1 MHSDNTLTMM
11 KHFTLFALAFM
22 FSLSVTSQVIYE
34 SFESSKLG
42 ESRDIKI
49 QLPRNYDAEEDI
61 VYPLVVVL
69 DGDYLFEPVVGN
81 TDYQSYWED
90 IPNCIV
96 VGVNQ
101 KATRDEDFFYAEETN
116 FPIAEGANFFEFIG
130 MELIPYIEDN
140 YMVSDFRIAIGH
152 DLSANFINYYIF
164 KDKPLFRAY
173 VLLSPELAPDIPS
186 LMAQR
191 APLIEMNTFYYLAT
205 ADDDVKALKTGILD
219 LDNALK
225 GVENEFFNYRFDNF
239 EDANHYSLV
248 GLGIPKALNEIFS
261 FYKPITKKE
270 YKEKVLEYE
279 GSPFEYLMRKY
290 EDIELFYGFK
300 KKVVENDLR
309 AIASASKKKNDVESL
324 KELSKLAR
332 QEYPDSMISAYY
344 QGMYYEEDGNLKKA
358 LNSYQ
363 SGLLLEESDYITKDM
378 LLDKIYELQD

>member
-1 MHSDNTLTMM
+1 M
-11 KHFTLFALAFM
+11 KHFSLITLVLL
-22 FSLSVTSQVIYE
+22 FSLPITSQVIYE
-34 SFESSKLG
+34 PFESSKLEG
-42 ESRDIKI
+42 SRDIKI
-49 QLPRNYDAEEDI
+49 QLPRNYDPEEETL
-61 VYPLVVVL
+61 YPLVIVL

-101 KATRDEDFFYAEETN
+101 SATRDDDLFYAEETN
-116 FPIAEGANFFEFIG
+116 FPIAEGANFFEFLG
-130 MELIPYIEDN
+130 MELIPYIEDK

-152 DLSANFINYYIF
+152 DKSANFINYYIF
-164 KDKPLFRAY
+164 KDKPLFRAF
-173 VLLSPELAPDIPS
+173 VLLSPELAPTIPA
-186 LMAQR
+186 LMSER
-191 APLIEMNTFYYLAT
+191 APLIQSNTFFYLAT
-205 ADDDVKALKTGILD
+205 ADDDVKSLKTDILA
-219 LDNALK
+219 LDSALK
-225 GVENEFFNYRFDNF
+225 GIDNEFFHYRFDDF

-270 YKEKVLEYE
+270 YTEKVLEYE
-279 GSPFEYLMRKY
+279 GSPFDYLMKKY

-309 AIASASKKKNDVESL
+309 AIASASKKKNDVDSL
-324 KELSKLAR
+324 KQLSKLAG
-332 QEYPDSMISAYY
+332 QEYPESMISAYY
-344 QGMYYEEDGNLKKA
+344 QGMYYEEDGNLKRA

-378 LLDKIYELQD
+378 LLDKIYELKE

>member
-1 MHSDNTLTMM
+1 MHGTNSIIMLKHITL
-11 KHFTLFALAFM
+11 FTLVFLFSMALSAQ
-22 FSLSVTSQVIYE
+22 VTYE

-49 QLPRNYDAEEDI
+49 QLPRNYNAEEETL
-61 VYPLVVVL
+61 YPLVIVL

-101 KATRDEDFFYAEETN
+101 SKTRDNDFFYADETN
-116 FPIAEGANFFEFIG
+116 FPYAEGAKFFEFIG
-130 MELIPYIEDN
+130 QELIPYIEDN
-140 YMVSDFRIAIGH
+140 YMVSDFRIAVGH
-152 DLSANFINYYIF
+152 DMSANFINYYLF

-173 VLLSPELAPDIPS
+173 ILLSPELAPE
-186 LMAQR
+186 MTTFMTER
-191 APLIEMNTFYYLAT
+191 APLVNSNTFYYLAT
-205 ADDDVKALKTGILD
+205 ADDDVKRLKADIVN

-225 GVENEFFNYRFDNF
+225 GIENEFFHYRYDDF

-248 GLGIPKALNEIFS
+248 GLGIPKALSQIFS

-279 GSPFEYLMRKY
+279 GSSFEYLMRKY

-332 QEYPDSMISAYY
+332 KEYPDSMIGAYY
-344 QGMYYEEDGNLKKA
+344 QGMYYEEDGNLKRA

-363 SGLLLEESDYITKDM
+363 SGLMLEESDFITKDM
-378 LLDKIYELQD
+378 LLDKIYELQE

>member
-1 MHSDNTLTMM
+1 MM
-11 KHFTLFALAFM
+11 KQLTLVTLFFIC
-22 FSLSVTSQVIYE
+22 SLSLSAQVIYE
-34 SFESSKLG
+34 SFESLKLE
-42 ESRDIKI
+42 ESRNIKI
-49 QLPRNYDAEEDI
+49 QLPRNYNAEEETL
-61 VYPLVVVL
+61 YPLVIVL

-101 KATRDEDFFYAEETN
+101 SETRSDDLFYAEETN
-116 FPIAEGANFFEFIG
+116 FPIAEGANFFEFLG

-140 YMVSDFRIAIGH
+140 YMVSDFRIAVGH
-152 DLSANFINYYIF
+152 DKSANFINYYIF

-173 VLLSPELAPDIPS
+173 VLLSPELAPEMVTFMS
-186 LMAQR
+186 ER
-191 APLIEMNTFYYLAT
+191 APLIGSNTFYYLAT
-205 ADDDVKALKTGILD
+205 ADDDVKSLRTDILALD
-219 LDNALK
+219 AALK
-225 GVENEFFNYRFDNF
+225 GIDNEFFNYRFDDF

-261 FYKPITKKE
+261 FYKPISKKE
-270 YKEKVLEYE
+270 YTEKVLEYE
-279 GSPFEYLMRKY
+279 GSPFEYLMKKY

-309 AIASASKKKNDVESL
+309 AIASASKKKKDVESL

-332 QEYPDSMISAYY
+332 KEYPDSMISAYY
-344 QGMYYEEDGNLKKA
+344 QGMYYEEDGNLKRA

>member
-1 MHSDNTLTMM
+1 MM
-11 KHFTLFALAFM
+11 KHFTLVALLLF
-22 FSLSVTSQVIYE
+22 FTYSLNAQVIYE
-34 SFESSKLG
+34 PFESSKLG
-42 ESRDIKI
+42 GSRDIKI
-49 QLPRNYDAEEDI
+49 QLPRNYDAEEE
-61 VYPLVVVL
+61 VLYPLVIVL

-96 VGVNQ
+96 VGINQ
-101 KATRDEDFFYAEETN
+101 SETRNDDFFYADETN
-116 FPIAEGANFFEFIG
+116 FPFEEGANFFEFLG

-152 DLSANFINYYIF
+152 DMSANFINYYLF

-173 VLLSPELAPDIPS
+173 VLLSPELAPE
-186 LMAQR
+186 MATMMSER
-191 APLIEMNTFYYLAT
+191 APLIDRNTFYYLAT
-205 ADDDVKALKTGILD
+205 ADDDVKSLRTDILA

-225 GVENEFFNYRFDNF
+225 GIDNEFFNYRFNDF
-239 EDANHYSLV
+239 QDANHYSLV

-270 YKEKVLEYE
+270 YKENVLEYS
-279 GSPFEYLMRKY
+279 GSPFDYLMKKY

-309 AIASASKKKNDVESL
+309 AIAAASKKKNDVESL
-324 KELSKLAR
+324 KELAKLAR
-332 QEYPDSMISAYY
+332 QEYPESMISAYY
-344 QGMYYEEDGNLKKA
+344 QGMYYEADGNLKRA

-363 SGLLLEESDYITKDM
+363 SGLLLEKSDHITKDM

>member
-1 MHSDNTLTMM
+1 M
-11 KHFTLFALAFM
+11 KQLSLFTLVLL
-22 FSLSVTSQVIYE
+22 FSLPLTSQVIYE
-34 SFESSKLG
+34 PFESSKLEG
-42 ESRDIKI
+42 SRDIKI
-49 QLPRNYDAEEDI
+49 QLPRNYDAEDDTL
-61 VYPLVVVL
+61 YPLVIVL

-101 KATRDEDFFYAEETN
+101 SETRNDDFFYAEETN
-116 FPIAEGANFFEFIG
+116 FPIAEGADFFEFLG
-130 MELIPYIEDN
+130 MELIPYIEDK
-140 YMVSDFRIAIGH
+140 YMVSDFRIAVGH
-152 DLSANFINYYIF
+152 DKSANFINYYIF
-164 KDKPLFRAY
+164 KDKPLFRAF
-173 VLLSPELAPDIPS
+173 VLLSPELAPEIPA
-186 LMAQR
+186 LMAER
-191 APLIEMNTFYYLAT
+191 APLIDSNTFYYLAT
-205 ADDDVKALKTGILD
+205 ADDDVKSLKTDILV
-219 LDNALK
+219 LDSALK
-225 GVENEFFNYRFDNF
+225 GVENEFFHYRFDDF

-270 YKEKVLEYE
+270 YKEKVLEFE
-279 GSPFEYLMRKY
+279 GSPFDYLMKKY

-324 KELSKLAR
+324 KALSKLAR
-332 QEYPDSMISAYY
+332 QEYPDSMIGAYY
-344 QGMYYEEDGNLKKA
+344 QGMYYEEDGNLKRA

-378 LLDKIYELQD
+378 LLDKIYELKE

>member
-1 MHSDNTLTMM
+1 M
-11 KHFTLFALAFM
+11 KHFTLLTLVFL
-22 FSLSVTSQVIYE
+22 FSLSITAQVIYE
-34 SFESSKLG
+34 PFESSKLG
-42 ESRDIKI
+42 ESRGIKI
-49 QLPRNYDAEEDI
+49 QLPRNYDAEKETL
-61 VYPLVVVL
+61 YPLVIVL

-101 KATRDEDFFYAEETN
+101 SETRNDDFFYAEETN
-116 FPIAEGANFFEFIG
+116 FPHAEGASFFEFLG

-140 YMVSDFRIAIGH
+140 YMVSDFRIAVGH
-152 DLSANFINYYIF
+152 DMSANFINYYIF

-173 VLLSPELAPDIPS
+173 VLLSPELAPEMKIF
-186 LMAQR
+186 MGEK
-191 APLIEMNTFYYLAT
+191 APLLDKNTFYYLAT
-205 ADDDVKALKTGILD
+205 AADDVKSLKTDILA
-219 LDNALK
+219 LDNTLK
-225 GVENEFFNYRFDNF
+225 GVQNEFFHYRFDDF

-248 GLGIPKALNEIFS
+248 GLGIPKALNQIFS

-279 GSPFEYLMRKY
+279 GNPYEYLIKKY

-300 KKVVENDLR
+300 KKVIENDLR

-324 KELSKLAR
+324 KQLSKLAR
-332 QEYPDSMISAYY
+332 QEYPESMISAYY
-344 QGMYYEEDGNLKKA
+344 QGMYYEADGNRKRA

-363 SGLLLEESDYITKDM
+363 SGLLLEASDYITKDM
-378 LLDKIYELQD
+378 LLDKIYDLQE

>member
-1 MHSDNTLTMM
+1 MM
-11 KHFTLFALAFM
+11 KQLKLIILFFIGSLTLPA
-22 FSLSVTSQVIYE
+22 QVIYE
-34 SFESSKLG
+34 SFDSYKLEG
-42 ESRDIKI
+42 SRNIKI
-49 QLPRNYDAEEDI
+49 QLPRNYDAEDETL
-61 VYPLVVVL
+61 YPLVVVL

-81 TDYQSYWED
+81 TDYQSYWGD

-101 KATRDEDFFYAEETN
+101 SETRNDDLFYAEETN
-116 FPIAEGANFFEFIG
+116 FPIAEGANFFEFLG
-130 MELIPYIEDN
+130 MELIPYIEEN
-140 YMVSDFRIAIGH
+140 YMVSDFRIAVGH
-152 DLSANFINYYIF
+152 DKSANFINYYIF

-173 VLLSPELAPDIPS
+173 VLLSPELAPEMKTFMS
-186 LMAQR
+186 ER
-191 APLIEMNTFYYLAT
+191 APLIGSNTFYYLAT
-205 ADDDVKALKTGILD
+205 ADDDVKSLRTDILA

-225 GVENEFFNYRFDNF
+225 GIENEFFNYRFDDF

-279 GSPFEYLMRKY
+279 GSPFEYLMKKY

-309 AIASASKKKNDVESL
+309 AIASASKKKNDIESL

-332 QEYPDSMISAYY
+332 KEYPESMISAFY
-344 QGMYYEEDGNLKKA
+344 QGMYYEEDGNLKRA